1 MTDRTAG
8 VSGGKMEARVNVLS
22 CPEDLERSIFIELW
36 GSAALID
43 DLFAHV
49 GCSLQFR
56 RHLTYQY
63 SIFFGL

>member
-1 MTDRTAG
+1 
-8 VSGGKMEARVNVLS
+8 MEARVNVLS